1 MAASPEEE
9 NDPMS
14 NRYIPREARAV
25 PHEEVV
31 HTIEF
36 GKSLTR

>member
-1 MAASPEEE
+1 MAASPDEE

-25 PHEEVV
+25 PHELFVQLNSEKS
-31 HTIEF
+31 HT
-36 GKSLTR
+36 R